1 MKKIKLNF
9 NHKSYTAWI
18 TLAMAIVSAVIAILK
33 VFGIEITPDQTKD
46 VTLII
51 TTVLNVFV
59 AAGIITAPMD
69 KPEDKGD
76 DQNGK

>member
-18 TLAMAIVSAVIAILK
+18 TLLMAIVSAGIAILK
-33 VFGIEITPDQTKD
+33 VFGIEVTPDQTKD

-59 AAGIITAPMD
+59 AAGILTQPMD
-69 KPEDKGD
+69 RKDEK
-76 DQNGK
+76 

>member
-9 NHKSYTAWI
+9 NSKSYTAWI
-18 TLAMAIVSAVIAILK
+18 TLLMAIVSAGVAILK
-33 VFGIEITPDQTKD
+33 VFGIEVTPDQTND

-59 AAGIITAPMD
+59 AAGILTQPMD
-69 KPEDKGD
+69 KKEDK
-76 DQNGK
+76 